1 MISENDLKDLIG
13 KVLKEI
19 DLSDTGNATTLVA
32 ETVTHQPKDTVVQLE
47 AISTDVDDSE
57 LKDITA
63 EEISDFFAIEDA
75 ENKAEYLKLK
85 AKTPA
90 RLGIGRAGPRYRTE
104 TMLRFRAD
112 HAVAI
117 DSVFNEVPEDLINE
131 NKLVVVSS
139 ECVDKD
145 MYITRPDLGRIINAE
160 GVAKILAECR
170 KGADVQI
177 VVTDGL
183 SSSAITANLSNI
195 LPALRQ
201 GLERYGLSVGDTVFI
216 RFGRV
221 AAMDQVTEL
230 TQSKVTVMLVGER
243 PGLATGESMGAYITY
258 EGKVGMPEAGRTV
271 ISNIHRRG
279 TPAAEAGAHIANIVE
294 KIFEQKCSGVGF
306 RF

>member
-19 DLSDTGNATTLVA
+19 DLSDNS
-32 ETVTHQPKDTVVQLE
+32 TVTAQVVEAVTSQPET
-47 AISTDVDDSE
+47 ASAHDSE
-57 LKDITA
+57 LHDITDV
-63 EEISDFFAIEDA
+63 EMSDFFAIENA

-117 DSVFNEVPEDLINE
+117 DSVFNEVAEDLISQA
-131 NKLVVVSS
+131 KLVAVTSQ
-139 ECVDKD
+139 CDDKD
-145 MYITRPDLGRIINAE
+145 MYVTRPDLGRIINNE
-160 GVAKILAECR
+160 GVAKIQAECR
-170 KGADVQI
+170 QGADVQI
-177 VVTDGL
+177 VIADGL
-183 SSSAITANLSNI
+183 SSSAITANLNNI
-195 LPALRQ
+195 LPALKQ
-201 GLERYGLSVGDTVFI
+201 GLESYGLSVGDTVFI

-221 AAMDQVTEL
+221 AAMDHVTEL
-230 TQSKVTVMLVGER
+230 TNSKVTVMLVGER

-258 EGKVGMPEAGRTV
+258 AGKVGMAEAGRTV

-279 TPAAEAGAHIANIVE
+279 TPAVEAGAHIANIV
-294 KIFEQKCSGVGF
+294 KKMFEQKCSGVGF

>member
-19 DLSDTGNATTLVA
+19 DLSDNS
-32 ETVTHQPKDTVVQLE
+32 TVTAQVVEAVTSQPET
-47 AISTDVDDSE
+47 ISAQVNDSE
-57 LKDITA
+57 LYDITA
-63 EEISDFFAIEDA
+63 VEMSDFFAIENA
-75 ENKAEYLKLK
+75 GNKAEYLKLK

-117 DSVFNEVPEDLINE
+117 DSVFNEVAEDLINQA
-131 NKLVVVSS
+131 KLVAVSS
-139 ECVDKD
+139 QCEDKD
-145 MYITRPDLGRIINAE
+145 MYVTRPDLGRIINDE
-160 GVAKILAECR
+160 GVVKIQAECR
-170 KGADVQI
+170 QGADVQI
-177 VVTDGL
+177 VIADGL
-183 SSSAITANLSNI
+183 SSSAITANLNNI
-195 LPALRQ
+195 LPALKQ
-201 GLERYGLSVGDTVFI
+201 GLESYGLSVGDTVFI

-221 AAMDQVTEL
+221 SAMDHVTEL
-230 TQSKVTVMLVGER
+230 TNSKVTVMLVGER

-279 TPAAEAGAHIANIVE
+279 TPAVEAGAHIANIV
-294 KIFEQKCSGVGF
+294 KKMFEQKCSGVGF

>member
-19 DLSDTGNATTLVA
+19 DLSDNS
-32 ETVTHQPKDTVVQLE
+32 TVTAQVVDAVTSQPETTSAQVN
-47 AISTDVDDSE
+47 DSE
-57 LKDITA
+57 LYDITA
-63 EEISDFFAIEDA
+63 VEMSDFFAIEDA

-117 DSVFNEVPEDLINE
+117 DSVFNEVAEDLINQAR
-131 NKLVVVSS
+131 LVAVSS
-139 ECVDKD
+139 QCEDKD
-145 MYITRPDLGRIINAE
+145 MYVTRPDLGRIINDE
-160 GVAKILAECR
+160 GVAKIQAECR
-170 KGADVQI
+170 QGADVQI
-177 VVTDGL
+177 VIADGL
-183 SSSAITANLSNI
+183 SSSAITANLNNI
-195 LPALRQ
+195 LPALKQ
-201 GLERYGLSVGDTVFI
+201 GLESYGLSVGDTVFI

-221 AAMDQVTEL
+221 AAMDHVTEL
-230 TQSKVTVMLVGER
+230 TNSKVTVMLVGER

-279 TPAAEAGAHIANIVE
+279 TPAAEAGAHIANIV
-294 KIFEQKCSGVGF
+294 KKMFEQKCSGVGF

>member
-19 DLSDTGNATTLVA
+19 DLSDNSTITTQVVEA
-32 ETVTHQPKDTVVQLE
+32 VTSQPETTSAQDSDLHD
-47 AISTDVDDSE
+47 ITDVE
-57 LKDITA
+57 M
-63 EEISDFFAIEDA
+63 SDFFAIENA

-117 DSVFNEVPEDLINE
+117 DSVFNEVAEDLISQA
-131 NKLVVVSS
+131 KLVAVTSQ
-139 ECVDKD
+139 CDDKD
-145 MYITRPDLGRIINAE
+145 MYVTRPDLGRIINNE
-160 GVAKILAECR
+160 GVAKIQAECR
-170 KGADVQI
+170 QGADVQI
-177 VVTDGL
+177 VIADGL
-183 SSSAITANLSNI
+183 SSSAITANLNNI
-195 LPALRQ
+195 LPALKQ
-201 GLERYGLSVGDTVFI
+201 GLESYGLSVGDTVFI

-221 AAMDQVTEL
+221 AAMDHVTEL
-230 TQSKVTVMLVGER
+230 TNSKVTVMLVGER

-258 EGKVGMPEAGRTV
+258 AGKVGMAEAGRTV

-279 TPAAEAGAHIANIVE
+279 TPAVEAGAHIANIV
-294 KIFEQKCSGVGF
+294 KKMFEQKCSGVGF

>member
-19 DLSDTGNATTLVA
+19 DLSDASTMTEQVA
-32 ETVTHQPKDTVVQLE
+32 RAVTSQPESAPAQVNDGDLT
-47 AISTDVDDSE
+47 
-57 LKDITA
+57 DITA
-63 EEISDFFAIEDA
+63 VEMSDFFAIDDA

-117 DSVFNEVPEDLINE
+117 DSVFNEVAEDLITQA
-131 NKLVVVSS
+131 KLVAVSS
-139 ECVDKD
+139 KCEDKD
-145 MYITRPDLGRIINAE
+145 MYVTRPDLGRIINDE
-160 GVAKILAECR
+160 GVAKIQAECH

-177 VVTDGL
+177 VIADGL
-183 SSSAITANLSNI
+183 SSSAITANLNNI
-195 LPALRQ
+195 LPALKQ
-201 GLERYGLSVGDTVFI
+201 GLESYKLSVGDTVFI

-221 AAMDQVTEL
+221 AAMDHVTEL
-230 TQSKVTVMLVGER
+230 TNSKVTVMLVGER

-258 EGKVGMPEAGRTV
+258 EGTVGMPEAGRTV

-279 TPAAEAGAHIANIVE
+279 TPAAEAGAHIANIV
-294 KIFEQKCSGVGF
+294 KKMFEQKCSGVGF

>member
-19 DLSDTGNATTLVA
+19 DLSDNS
-32 ETVTHQPKDTVVQLE
+32 TVTAQVVEAVTSQPETTSAQVN
-47 AISTDVDDSE
+47 DSE
-57 LKDITA
+57 LHDITDV
-63 EEISDFFAIEDA
+63 EMSDFFAIENA

-117 DSVFNEVPEDLINE
+117 DSVFNEVAEDLINQA
-131 NKLVVVSS
+131 KLVAVTSQ
-139 ECVDKD
+139 CDDKD
-145 MYITRPDLGRIINAE
+145 MYVTRPDLGRIINDE
-160 GVAKILAECR
+160 GVAKIQAECR
-170 KGADVQI
+170 QGADVQI
-177 VVTDGL
+177 VIADGL
-183 SSSAITANLSNI
+183 SSSAITANLNNI
-195 LPALRQ
+195 LPALKQ
-201 GLERYGLSVGDTVFI
+201 GLESYGLSVGDTVFI

-221 AAMDQVTEL
+221 AAMDHVTEL
-230 TQSKVTVMLVGER
+230 TNSKVTVMLVGER

-258 EGKVGMPEAGRTV
+258 AGKVGMAEAGRTV

-279 TPAAEAGAHIANIVE
+279 TPAVEAGAHIANIV
-294 KIFEQKCSGVGF
+294 KKMFEQKCSGVGF

>member
-19 DLSDTGNATTLVA
+19 DLSDAGTVA
-32 ETVTHQPKDTVVQLE
+32 KQVTREDTSKAE
-47 AISTDVDDSE
+47 SITDQVNDSD
-57 LKDITA
+57 LRDITA
-63 EEISDFFAIEDA
+63 VEMSDFFAIDDA

-90 RLGIGRAGPRYRTE
+90 RLGIGRAGPRYPTE

-117 DSVFNEVPEDLINE
+117 DSVFNEVAEDMLTQA
-131 NKLVVVSS
+131 KLVAVSS
-139 ECVDKD
+139 KCEDKD
-145 MYITRPDLGRIINAE
+145 MYVTRPDLGRIINDE
-160 GVAKILAECR
+160 GVSKIQAECR

-177 VVTDGL
+177 VIADGL
-183 SSSAITANLSNI
+183 SSSAITANLNNI
-195 LPALRQ
+195 LPALKQ
-201 GLERYGLSVGDTVFI
+201 GLESYRLSVGDTVFI

-221 AAMDQVTEL
+221 AAMDHVTEL
-230 TQSKVTVMLVGER
+230 TNSKVTVMLVGER

-258 EGKVGMPEAGRTV
+258 EGTVGMPEAGRTV

-279 TPAAEAGAHIANIVE
+279 TPAAEAGAHIANIV
-294 KIFEQKCSGVGF
+294 KKMFEQKCSGVGF

>member
-19 DLSDTGNATTLVA
+19 DLSDNS
-32 ETVTHQPKDTVVQLE
+32 TVTAQVVEAVTSQPETTSAQDSDLHD
-47 AISTDVDDSE
+47 ITDVE
-57 LKDITA
+57 M
-63 EEISDFFAIEDA
+63 SDFFAIENA

-117 DSVFNEVPEDLINE
+117 DSVFNEVAEDLINQA
-131 NKLVVVSS
+131 KLVAVTSQ
-139 ECVDKD
+139 CDDKD
-145 MYITRPDLGRIINAE
+145 MYVTRPDLGRIINDE
-160 GVAKILAECR
+160 GVAKIQAECR
-170 KGADVQI
+170 QGADVQI
-177 VVTDGL
+177 VIADGL
-183 SSSAITANLSNI
+183 SSSAITANLNNI
-195 LPALRQ
+195 LPALKQ
-201 GLERYGLSVGDTVFI
+201 GLESYGLSVGDTVFI

-221 AAMDQVTEL
+221 AAMDHVTEL
-230 TQSKVTVMLVGER
+230 TNSKVTVMLVGER

-258 EGKVGMPEAGRTV
+258 AGKVGMAEAGRTV

-279 TPAAEAGAHIANIVE
+279 TPAVEAGAHIANIV
-294 KIFEQKCSGVGF
+294 KKMFEQKCSGVGF

>member
-19 DLSDTGNATTLVA
+19 DLSDNS
-32 ETVTHQPKDTVVQLE
+32 TVTAQVVEAVTSQPENTQPENSAAQVDDADLYD
-47 AISTDVDDSE
+47 ITDVE
-57 LKDITA
+57 M
-63 EEISDFFAIEDA
+63 SDFFAIENA

-117 DSVFNEVPEDLINE
+117 DSVFNEVAEDLISQA
-131 NKLVVVSS
+131 KLVAVASQC
-139 ECVDKD
+139 EDKD
-145 MYITRPDLGRIINAE
+145 MYVTRPDLGRIINDE
-160 GVAKILAECR
+160 GAVKIKAECR
-170 KGADVQI
+170 QGADVQI
-177 VVTDGL
+177 VIADGL
-183 SSSAITANLSNI
+183 SSSAITANLNNI
-195 LPALRQ
+195 LPALKQ
-201 GLERYGLSVGDTVFI
+201 GLESYGLSVGDTVFI

-221 AAMDQVTEL
+221 AAMDHVTEL
-230 TQSKVTVMLVGER
+230 TNSKVTVMLVGER

-258 EGKVGMPEAGRTV
+258 EGKVGMAEAGRTV

-279 TPAAEAGAHIANIVE
+279 TPAVEAGAHIANIV
-294 KIFEQKCSGVGF
+294 KKMIEQKCSGVGF

>member
-19 DLSDTGNATTLVA
+19 DLSDNS
-32 ETVTHQPKDTVVQLE
+32 TVTTQVVEAVTSQPETTSAQVNDSDLHD
-47 AISTDVDDSE
+47 ITDVE
-57 LKDITA
+57 M
-63 EEISDFFAIEDA
+63 SDFFAIENA

-117 DSVFNEVPEDLINE
+117 DSVFNEVAEDLINQA
-131 NKLVVVSS
+131 KLVAVTSQ
-139 ECVDKD
+139 CDDKD
-145 MYITRPDLGRIINAE
+145 MYVTRPDLGRIINDE
-160 GVAKILAECR
+160 GVAKIQAECR
-170 KGADVQI
+170 QGADVQI
-177 VVTDGL
+177 VIADGL
-183 SSSAITANLSNI
+183 SSSAISANLNNI
-195 LPALRQ
+195 LPALKQ
-201 GLERYGLSVGDTVFI
+201 GLESYGLSVGDTVFI

-221 AAMDQVTEL
+221 AAMDHVTEL
-230 TQSKVTVMLVGER
+230 TNSKVTVMLVGER

-258 EGKVGMPEAGRTV
+258 AGKVGMAEAGRTV

-279 TPAAEAGAHIANIVE
+279 TPAVEAGAHIANIV
-294 KIFEQKCSGVGF
+294 KKMFEQKCSGVGF

>member
-19 DLSDTGNATTLVA
+19 DLSDNS
-32 ETVTHQPKDTVVQLE
+32 TVTAQVVEAVTSQPETTSAQVN
-47 AISTDVDDSE
+47 DSE
-57 LKDITA
+57 LHDITDV
-63 EEISDFFAIEDA
+63 EMSDFFAIENA

-117 DSVFNEVPEDLINE
+117 DSVFNEVAEDLINQA
-131 NKLVVVSS
+131 KLVAVASQ
-139 ECVDKD
+139 CDDKD
-145 MYITRPDLGRIINAE
+145 MYVTRPDLGRIINDE
-160 GVAKILAECR
+160 GVAKIQAECR
-170 KGADVQI
+170 QGADVQI
-177 VVTDGL
+177 VIADGL
-183 SSSAITANLSNI
+183 SSSAITANLNNI
-195 LPALRQ
+195 LPALKR
-201 GLERYGLSVGDTVFI
+201 GLESYGLSVGDTVFI

-221 AAMDQVTEL
+221 AAMDHVTEL
-230 TQSKVTVMLVGER
+230 TNSKVTVMLVGER

-258 EGKVGMPEAGRTV
+258 AGKVGMAEAGRTV

-279 TPAAEAGAHIANIVE
+279 TPAVEAGAHIANIV
-294 KIFEQKCSGVGF
+294 KKMFEQKCSGVGF

>member
-19 DLSDTGNATTLVA
+19 DLSDNS
-32 ETVTHQPKDTVVQLE
+32 TVTTQVVEAVTSQPETTSAQVNDSDLHD
-47 AISTDVDDSE
+47 ITDVE
-57 LKDITA
+57 M
-63 EEISDFFAIEDA
+63 SDFFAIENA

-117 DSVFNEVPEDLINE
+117 DSVFNEVAEDLINQA
-131 NKLVVVSS
+131 KLVAVTSQ
-139 ECVDKD
+139 CDDKD
-145 MYITRPDLGRIINAE
+145 MYVTRPDLGRIINDE
-160 GVAKILAECR
+160 GVAKIQAECR
-170 KGADVQI
+170 QGADVQI
-177 VVTDGL
+177 VIADGL
-183 SSSAITANLSNI
+183 SSSAITANLNNI
-195 LPALRQ
+195 LPALKQ
-201 GLERYGLSVGDTVFI
+201 GLESYGLSVGDTVFI

-221 AAMDQVTEL
+221 AAMDHVTEL
-230 TQSKVTVMLVGER
+230 TNSKVTVMLVGER

-258 EGKVGMPEAGRTV
+258 AGKVGMAEAGRTV

-279 TPAAEAGAHIANIVE
+279 TPAVEAGAHIANIV
-294 KIFEQKCSGVGF
+294 KKMFEQKCSGVGF